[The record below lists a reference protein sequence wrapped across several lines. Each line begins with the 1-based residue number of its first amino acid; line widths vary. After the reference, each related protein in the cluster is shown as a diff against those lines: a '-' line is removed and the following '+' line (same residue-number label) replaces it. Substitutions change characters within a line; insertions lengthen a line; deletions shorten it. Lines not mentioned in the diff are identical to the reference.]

1 METILNVLSVFG
13 GLAMFLYGMA
23 LMSEGLQKSAGDRLR
38 TFMAKMTSNAPKQI
52 FTGTIV
58 TALVQS
64 SSATTIMVVSFVNA
78 GLLTLGNSIG
88 VIMGANIG
96 TTLTAWV
103 TALGFSVNIALF
115 AVPMMAFGY
124 LMHSSK
130 KSTLKNLGQFLM
142 GFAVM
147 YVGLT
152 FMKDCANELIGPKGV
167 FIDQMENFFSS
178 INDWGFGSVLLFMLA
193 GAVLTIVLQA
203 SSATMAIT
211 MLLAASGLIGF
222 ELAVAMVLGE
232 NIGTTI
238 TANLAASIANTSAKR
253 AARAHT
259 IFNIIGVIW
268 VLCLFVPIVALIC
281 NIMDA
286 IGFANPMTLDLE
298 GLSAAVDTAKE
309 AAAPEAVY
317 SSYLSQV
324 AVDPTVTVEAVKEAA
339 NVEVSSAEAAF
350 TAAKDA
356 MLYGV
361 AMLHTLFNVTNT
373 LILIW
378 FVPLIEKAVIWLVK
392 EPKGEHEVFRLKY
405 ISGGPLST
413 AELSLNEAQQEI
425 VHFAEICR
433 NGFGYIRDAINEQDP
448 DKFDELNDKLI
459 KYEEITD
466 RIEFEIASYLNDVSK
481 NEISEEAKERIKAMY
496 KIIGEMESLG
506 DSGESIGR
514 ILKRKNIHGKSFD
527 KPLLDRLN
535 KMMDLV
541 QKGYDVMIENL
552 KNNNLRDITNAENC
566 EYNINEYRNY
576 MREEH
581 IVNIENNSYNYLTGV
596 YYVDVLSELEKI
608 GDFLINI
615 SQATKGKYEYEN

>member
-1 METILNVLSVFG
+1 METILNVLSVLG

-38 TFMAKMTSNAPKQI
+38 SFMAKMTSNAPKRI
-52 FTGTIV
+52 LTGTLV

-78 GLLTLGNSIG
+78 GLLTLGNAIG

-103 TALGFSVNIALF
+103 TSLGFSVNIALF
-115 AVPMMAFGY
+115 AVPMMAFGFI
-124 LMHSSK
+124 LHSMK
-130 KSTLKNLGQFLM
+130 KSTLKNIGQFLM

-152 FMKDCANELIGPKGV
+152 FMKDCANAVLGEYET
-167 FIDQMENFFSS
+167 QMMGFFGS
-178 INDWGFGSVLLFMLA
+178 INGFGFGSILLFLVA

-238 TANLAASIANTSAKR
+238 TANIAAAVANTSAKR

-259 IFNIIGVIW
+259 IFNIVGVIW
-268 VLCLFVPIVALIC
+268 VLAFFGPIVVLIC
-281 NIMDA
+281 KIMTA
-286 IGFANPMTLDLE
+286 LGFADPMTVDMA
-298 GLSAAVDTAKE
+298 GLNAALTSAK
-309 AAAPEAVY
+309 AAPGATPESIAIAEDAFLEA
-317 SSYLSQV
+317 
-324 AVDPTVTVEAVKEAA
+324 K
-339 NVEVSSAEAAF
+339 N
-350 TAAKDA
+350 A
-356 MLYGV
+356 MLYGI

-373 LILIW
+373 LVLIW
-378 FVPLIEKAVIWLVK
+378 FTPLIEKAVVWLVK

-405 ISGGPLST
+405 IAGGPLST

-433 NGFGYIRDAINEQDP
+433 NGFGYIRQAINEQDP
-448 DKFDELNDKLI
+448 DEFDKLNDKLI

-466 RIEFEIASYLNDVSK
+466 RIEYEIATYLNEVSN
-481 NEISEEAKERIKAMY
+481 NELSQESVEHIKVMY

-506 DSGESIGR
+506 DSGEAIGR
-514 ILKRKNIHGKSFD
+514 ILKRKNVHGKTFD

-552 KNNNLRDITNAENC
+552 KNEGLRDISNAENC
-566 EYNINEYRNY
+566 EYNINECRNHL
-576 MREEH
+576 REEH
-581 IVNIENNSYNYLTGV
+581 IVNIENSSYNYLTGV
-596 YYVDVLSELEKI
+596 YYMDVLSELEKI

-615 SQATKGKYEYEN
+615 SQATKKKHDHQI

>member
-1 METILNVLSVFG
+1 METILNVLSILG

-38 TFMAKMTSNAPKQI
+38 SFMAKMTSNAPKRI
-52 FTGTIV
+52 LTGTLV

-78 GLLTLGNSIG
+78 GLLTLGNAIG

-103 TALGFSVNIALF
+103 TSLGFSVNIALF
-115 AVPMMAFGY
+115 AVPMMAFGFV
-124 LMHSSK
+124 LHSMK
-130 KSTLKNLGQFLM
+130 KSALKNIGQFLM

-152 FMKDCANELIGPKGV
+152 FMKDCANEVLGQYET
-167 FIDQMENFFSS
+167 QMMGFFGS
-178 INDWGFGSVLLFMLA
+178 INGFGFGSILLFLVA

-238 TANLAASIANTSAKR
+238 TANIAAAVANTSAKR

-259 IFNIIGVIW
+259 IFNIVGVIW
-268 VLCLFVPIVALIC
+268 VLILFSPIVVLICKIMTALGFADPMTVDMAGLNAALIEAKGAEGATAESIAIAE
-281 NIMDA
+281 NAFMDA
-286 IGFANPMTLDLE
+286 KN
-298 GLSAAVDTAKE
+298 
-309 AAAPEAVY
+309 
-317 SSYLSQV
+317 
-324 AVDPTVTVEAVKEAA
+324 
-339 NVEVSSAEAAF
+339 
-350 TAAKDA
+350 A
-356 MLYGV
+356 MLYGI

-373 LILIW
+373 LVLIW
-378 FVPLIEKAVIWLVK
+378 FTPLIEKAVCWLVK
-392 EPKGEHEVFRLKY
+392 EPKGETEVFRLKY
-405 ISGGPLST
+405 IAGGPLST

-433 NGFGYIRDAINEQDP
+433 NGFGYIREAINEQDP
-448 DKFDELNDKLI
+448 DKFDKLNDKLI

-466 RIEFEIASYLNDVSK
+466 RIEFEIATYLNEVSK
-481 NEISEEAKERIKAMY
+481 NELSQESLELSKAMY

-506 DSGESIGR
+506 DSGEAIGR
-514 ILKRKNIHGKSFD
+514 ILKRRNAHGKTFD

-541 QKGYDVMIENL
+541 QKGYDVMVENL
-552 KNNNLRDITNAENC
+552 KNPHLKDIANAENC
-566 EYNINEYRNY
+566 EYNINECRNHL
-576 MREEH
+576 REEH
-581 IVNIENNSYNYLTGV
+581 IVNIESNSYNYLTGV
-596 YYVDVLSELEKI
+596 YYMDILSELEKI
-608 GDFLINI
+608 GDFLINV
-615 SQATKGKYEYEN
+615 SQASKGKHDYND